1 MRSIQSKFIILILVG
16 IVLSASLIGAI
27 AISRVEINANRE
39 STALFNQLADTNAAD
54 INGLMGRI
62 EQSVEV
68 IAGCAT
74 DYVDSVERFSDDGFC
89 DRYMDYL
96 EPILLNAAR
105 STDGS
110 VAVYIRLNPEI
121 STPVSGL
128 FFTKTGADTELA
140 LEPNTDMSLYDP
152 SDVEHVGW
160 YYIPVSAG
168 KPTWVGPYINK
179 NINIYMI
186 SYVIP
191 IYCGGDLLGI
201 VGMDIDFTMLQESV
215 DSIKVMDTGYAY
227 LADPDFVIVYHR
239 MLDKGVSAADESID
253 FVPVYNKYA
262 SGDTYG
268 NLYEYEHN
276 GVKRRMSYRPLNN
289 DIYLCV
295 TAPQSEI
302 DAPKNELSMQIVM
315 ITVIIAA
322 VFVAV
327 TILIC
332 RTLIRPLKK
341 LTKAA
346 KKISTGDLN
355 VEITAQTRDEIG
367 TLASVFSN
375 TVDKLREYIG
385 EINRLAYIDALTGVE
400 NKTAYND
407 TVIRLEKSI
416 RNGEAEFA
424 VAVLDING
432 LKQTNDI
439 RGHHYGDM
447 LISNAAKIISTTFDG
462 CPVYRIGGDEFVVV
476 FEGEHYH
483 DKDAFCAD
491 FMAVMETEH
500 GRETD
505 LPISI
510 AFGISEYD
518 PNNDESFND
527 VFKRADIE
535 MYKNK
540 KEIKQ
545 SLKIDQSSQSL

>member
-1 MRSIQSKFIILILVG
+1 MRSIQSKFIILILIG

-191 IYCGGDLLGI
+191 IYCGEELLGI

-227 LADPDFVIVYHR
+227 LADPDFNIVYHR
-239 MLDKGVSAADESID
+239 MLDKGVSAADEKIN
-253 FVPVYNKYA
+253 FVSVYNKYA
-262 SGDTYG
+262 TEDTYG

-289 DIYLCV
+289 GIYLCV

-322 VFVAV
+322 VFVVV

-346 KKISTGDLN
+346 KKIATGDLN
-355 VEITAQTRDEIG
+355 VEIKAQTRDEIG

-400 NKTAYND
+400 NKTAYNN

-416 RNGEAEFA
+416 RKGEAEFA

-432 LKQTNDI
+432 LKQTNDTH
-439 RGHHYGDM
+439 GHHYGDM
-447 LISNAAKIISTTFDG
+447 LISNAATLISTTFHE
-462 CPVYRIGGDEFVVV
+462 CPVYRVGGDEFVVV
-476 FEGEHYH
+476 FEDEHYH
-483 DKDAFCAD
+483 DRESFCAD
-491 FMAVMETEH
+491 FAAAMETEH
-500 GRETD
+500 KRDTNI
-505 LPISI
+505 PISI

-518 PNNDESFND
+518 PSHDESFND
-527 VFKRADIE
+527 VFSRADVA

-540 KEIKQ
+540 KEIKA
-545 SLKIDQSSQSL
+545 SLKID